1 MKRTWADL
9 YRLQFNFLQLVI
21 PNESDGHNY
30 YLPAK
35 QRLYQ
40 TLKIEIAFNTV
51 FTEAIIFLTIIIFAG
66 LRIIILMMIHIWFW
80 RLRESLWSYLLVT
93 IHRENLTMSSVRE
106 KTLNMSLL
114 QILSDS
120 THCSVLNLRL
130 PRSVPDLLLICMYV
144 PLLIKRTQRPVIERY
159 VSLYS
164 VSLFCFDAINIL
176 KCNKSKNPAA
186 SQKIWLCYMDSIW
199 R

>member
-1 MKRTWADL
+1 
-9 YRLQFNFLQLVI
+9 
-21 PNESDGHNY
+21 
-30 YLPAK
+30 
-35 QRLYQ
+35 
-40 TLKIEIAFNTV
+40 
-51 FTEAIIFLTIIIFAG
+51 
-66 LRIIILMMIHIWFW
+66 
-80 RLRESLWSYLLVT
+80 
-93 IHRENLTMSSVRE
+93 MSSVRE

-186 SQKIWLCYMDSIW
+186 SQKI
-199 R
+199 